1 MYIYY
6 IDIDRNAWIM
16 SQYCTSVKNDI
27 TSIHKTHKAQSAP
40 TLLFTHTNARLPA
53 LMSLRMPAYIY
64 YIAHIWWQRNRTGK
78 MSAEN
83 VSHSIYL
90 FISSGENLFRMK
102 ILFEL
107 INRKLF
113 ILTMRVKWQF
123 HLMVFRWEQKQMREC
138 AEQVKKGKIN
148 ASTFTIHD
156 VCAVCR
162 WKKCQHGIE
171 QCVCSASLQLTYAH

>member
-1 MYIYY
+1 MILPPFTKHIKHKVHRLYFS
-6 IDIDRNAWIM
+6 RTQMPACPP
-16 SQYCTSVKNDI
+16 SCHSVCQR
-27 TSIHKTHKAQSAP
+27 TSI
-40 TLLFTHTNARLPA
+40 
-53 LMSLRMPAYIY
+53 

-156 VCAVCR
+156 VCALCR